1 MKKSLF
7 LCLFA
12 AAALGTNAQQK
23 IKDGTGTPVTSLPAA
38 GSILE
43 VQSTQGGIRFPQ
55 VALTSTI
62 AWAPLL
68 GSGVAATSPGMTVY
82 NTTAGIT
89 SGTGTNGTLY
99 PAYGIGEYYWD
110 GFGWVSK
117 NASVTK
123 TEYLQASFNATQI
136 FSGIGTTLNFGT
148 TTDGYYS
155 PSNSIT
161 YTATTVTLQPGR
173 TYQLEYAPLQ
183 AFYYPNGSSS
193 NQGNAYAIYQ
203 WFAGGVTAVGQQ
215 GFTGALQQNPNVT
228 PTITTGQV
236 DGFRNTAKAIVRPAV
251 ATTYLVKTVAYA
263 ESATGGIRFSTPSVT
278 VITLP

>member
-1 MKKSLF
+1 MTKFTF
-7 LCLFA
+7 LCFFTATTFA
-12 AAALGTNAQQK
+12 ANAQQK
-23 IKDGTGTPVTSLPAA
+23 INDGTGTPVASLPAA

-43 VQSTQGGIRFPQ
+43 IQSAQGGLRMPQ
-55 VALTSTI
+55 VALAGTA

-68 GSGVAATSPGMTVY
+68 GSGTAATSPGMTVY
-82 NTTAGIT
+82 NTAAGIT
-89 SGTGTNGTLY
+89 SGTGTNGIVY

-123 TEYLQASFNATQI
+123 TEFLQTSFSGTQI
-136 FSGIGTTLNFGT
+136 FAGTNQTLTFGG

-155 PSNSIT
+155 PSGSIT
-161 YTATTVTLQPGR
+161 YTANSVTLQPGR
-173 TYQLEYAPLQ
+173 TYQLEFAPLQ

-203 WFAGGVTAVGQQ
+203 WFAGATAVGQW

-228 PTITTGQV
+228 PTVTTGQV
-236 DGFRNTAKAIVRPAV
+236 DGFRSTAKAIVRPTV
-251 ATTYLVKTVAYA
+251 TTTYSVKTITYA

>member
-1 MKKSLF
+1 MTKFIF
-7 LCLFA
+7 LCFLVTA
-12 AAALGTNAQQK
+12 TLGANAQQK
-23 IKDGTGTPVTSLPAA
+23 IKDGTGTPATSLPAA
-38 GSILE
+38 GSVLE

-62 AWAPLL
+62 VWAPLL
-68 GSGVAATSPGMTVY
+68 GSGAAATSPGMTVY

-89 SGTGTNGTLY
+89 SGTGTNSTLY

-117 NASVTK
+117 NAAVTK
-123 TEYLQASFNATQI
+123 TEFLQTSFSGTQI
-136 FSGIGTTLNFGT
+136 FSGIGTALTFGG

-161 YTATTVTLQPGR
+161 YTANSVTLQPGR

-193 NQGNAYAIYQ
+193 NQGYAYAIYQ
-203 WFAGGVTAVGQQ
+203 WFAGATAIGQW
-215 GFTGALQQNPNVT
+215 GFTGSLQQNPNVT

-236 DGFRNTAKAIVRPAV
+236 DGFRSCAKAIVRPAV
-251 ATTYLVKTVAYA
+251 ATTYSVKTIAYS
-263 ESATGGIRFSTPSVT
+263 ESATGGIRISTPSLT